1 MNVLIVGA
9 RGAGKT
15 TLIRRVLESLDRPV
29 WGFETEKEGDQVHIY
44 DAGAEHV
51 PTEENLVGL
60 CGETHG
66 IPVKEGF
73 DRYAPRILAPAK
85 AGSVMIMDELG
96 YLESSSELFCRAVL
110 ERLGRRDPVIAA
122 VKDRDTDFLSS
133 VRAHPGCR
141 CFFITEENRDALYE
155 GVLDFVKNSS
165 RQLFGHGEA
174 WTGKNIENMLL

>member
-15 TLIRRVLESLDRPV
+15 TLIRRVLESLDCPV

-60 CGETHG
+60 CGETRG
-66 IPVKEGF
+66 FPVKEGF
-73 DRYAPRILAPAK
+73 DRYAPRILAPVK

-110 ERLGRRDPVIAA
+110 GIADESDG
-122 VKDRDTDFLSS
+122 VWM
-133 VRAHPGCR
+133 P
-141 CFFITEENRDALYE
+141 
-155 GVLDFVKNSS
+155 GVLSRKKQVAAPILAAGVFSS
-165 RQLFGHGEA
+165 RKK
-174 WTGKNIENMLL
+174 TGMRCMKRSLIL

>member
-29 WGFETEKEGDQVHIY
+29 WGFETEKEGDQVQIY

-60 CGETHG
+60 CGETCG

-110 ERLGRRDPVIAA
+110 ERLGGRDPVIAA

-133 VRAHPGCR
+133 GRAHPGCR

-155 GVLDFVKNSS
+155 GVLDFVKKQFQTTV
-165 RQLFGHGEA
+165 RPWGGLDGE
-174 WTGKNIENMLL
+174 KH

>member
-15 TLIRRVLESLDRPV
+15 TLIRRVLESLDCPV

-60 CGETHG
+60 CGETRG
-66 IPVKEGF
+66 FPVKEGF
-73 DRYAPRILAPAK
+73 DRYAPRILAPVK

-96 YLESSSELFCRAVL
+96 YLESSSELFCR
-110 ERLGRRDPVIAA
+110 GRPGRGKTLKICFYKAFFSPYLHMEDAWC
-122 VKDRDTDFLSS
+122 FLS
-133 VRAHPGCR
+133 ATDGQEER
-141 CFFITEENRDALYE
+141 CMAGWL
-155 GVLDFVKNSS
+155 
-165 RQLFGHGEA
+165 
-174 WTGKNIENMLL
+174 

>member
-60 CGETHG
+60 CGETRG

-73 DRYAPRILAPAK
+73 DRDLRQKKKEIRSIFMMRGRSMCPQRRIWWACAEKPA
-85 AGSVMIMDELG
+85 G
-96 YLESSSELFCRAVL
+96 FR
-110 ERLGRRDPVIAA
+110 
-122 VKDRDTDFLSS
+122 
-133 VRAHPGCR
+133 
-141 CFFITEENRDALYE
+141 
-155 GVLDFVKNSS
+155 
-165 RQLFGHGEA
+165 
-174 WTGKNIENMLL
+174 

>member
-15 TLIRRVLESLDRPV
+15 TLIRRVLESLDCPV

-60 CGETHG
+60 CGETRG
-66 IPVKEGF
+66 FPVKEGF
-73 DRYAPRILAPAK
+73 DRYAPRILAPVK

-110 ERLGRRDPVIAA
+110 ERLGGEGSGDRSSEGQGYGLFKQRPLPSWLPVFFHHGRKQGCA
-122 VKDRDTDFLSS
+122 V
-133 VRAHPGCR
+133 
-141 CFFITEENRDALYE
+141 
-155 GVLDFVKNSS
+155 
-165 RQLFGHGEA
+165 
-174 WTGKNIENMLL
+174 

>member
-60 CGETHG
+60 CGETCG
-66 IPVKEGF
+66 IPVKKGLTAM
-73 DRYAPRILAPAK
+73 RRGSWAPVK

-96 YLESSSELFCRAVL
+96 YLESPSELFAGL
-110 ERLGRRDPVIAA
+110 FWSALGGGIR
-122 VKDRDTDFLSS
+122 
-133 VRAHPGCR
+133 
-141 CFFITEENRDALYE
+141 
-155 GVLDFVKNSS
+155 
-165 RQLFGHGEA
+165 
-174 WTGKNIENMLL
+174 

>member
-15 TLIRRVLESLDRPV
+15 TLIRRVLESLDCPV

-60 CGETHG
+60 CGETRG
-66 IPVKEGF
+66 FPVKEGF
-73 DRYAPRILAPAK
+73 DRYAPRILAPVK

-96 YLESSSELFCRAVL
+96 PWKYS
-110 ERLGRRDPVIAA
+110 PVWRQTA
-122 VKDRDTDFLSS
+122 
-133 VRAHPGCR
+133 
-141 CFFITEENRDALYE
+141 CFHCISI
-155 GVLDFVKNSS
+155 K
-165 RQLFGHGEA
+165 
-174 WTGKNIENMLL
+174 

>member
-60 CGETHG
+60 CGETCG

-73 DRYAPRILAPAK
+73 DRYAPRILAPVK

-110 ERLGRRDPVIAA
+110 
-122 VKDRDTDFLSS
+122 
-133 VRAHPGCR
+133 
-141 CFFITEENRDALYE
+141 
-155 GVLDFVKNSS
+155 
-165 RQLFGHGEA
+165 
-174 WTGKNIENMLL
+174 

>member
-60 CGETHG
+60 CGETRG

-110 ERLGRRDPVIAA
+110 ERLGGRDPVIAA

-133 VRAHPGCR
+133 VRAHSGCR

-155 GVLDFVKNSS
+155 EVLDFVKKQFQTTV
-165 RQLFGHGEA
+165 RPWGGLDGE
-174 WTGKNIENMLL
+174 KH

>member
-15 TLIRRVLESLDRPV
+15 TLIRRVLESLDCPV

-44 DAGAEHV
+44 DAVAEHV

-60 CGETHG
+60 CGETRG
-66 IPVKEGF
+66 FPVKEGF
-73 DRYAPRILAPAK
+73 DRYAPRILAPVK

-110 ERLGRRDPVIAA
+110 ERLGGRGPVIAA
-122 VKDRDTDFLSS
+122 VKDRDTAFLSS
-133 VRAHPGCR
+133 VRSHPGCR

-155 GVLDFVKNSS
+155 EVLDFVKKQFQTTVRSWGG
-165 RQLFGHGEA
+165 LDGE
-174 WTGKNIENMLL
+174 KH

>member
-60 CGETHG
+60 CGETRG

-73 DRYAPRILAPAK
+73 DRYAPRLPGSRKGWKRYDHGRAGISGVLFRAFLQGCPGAPWGE
-85 AGSVMIMDELG
+85 GSGDR
-96 YLESSSELFCRAVL
+96 SSEGQGYGFFKQRPRPSRLPVFFYHGRKQGCAV
-110 ERLGRRDPVIAA
+110 
-122 VKDRDTDFLSS
+122 
-133 VRAHPGCR
+133 
-141 CFFITEENRDALYE
+141 
-155 GVLDFVKNSS
+155 
-165 RQLFGHGEA
+165 
-174 WTGKNIENMLL
+174 